1 MSNYTQA
8 GYDPSLHGFWK
19 GTADGAPNF
28 GYPQNYFYA
37 DTMRS
42 LFIGFENF
50 FNELKVIRYNKF
62 GEPVKTIDV
71 PIKFGPRNKSHD
83 FRTEQ
88 ESGNKYYIS
97 LPNLVYRLD
106 SMQFANERAKGIY
119 ETRAFYNKDL
129 ENAGLVCDQQEKF
142 WSDVQPVPY
151 NISVSMEANCEKMT
165 DAEQIVEQIAVR
177 FQPAAFFDVKEFW
190 FFNKRRSI
198 KMKLD
203 TMNWDIQ
210 SESMGEEE
218 WRQIKVSFTFTME
231 AFLYKP
237 IKDAQI
243 IEKINTYITLNRGD
257 YLYHAATFGNKD
269 GSLTNPYKFS
279 KIYQTKVGPT
289 YVLNGNPKTE
299 LIPSSISGIPTS
311 AYVTTYQYRETD
323 DLTTYDEDAKLL
335 TAVSSIW
342 IPSGVTAEGD
352 PKYHA
357 RPVLASADGQII
369 GSAALYD
376 DTGKVTGY
384 YNISAKKG
392 DIIEYPKRF
401 NKDYTMNSAAYT
413 TAYTNEWLT
422 TKGYISLSGFGHN
435 DDQTISFGSKTLRD
449 QYNNPY
455 SAYYSQFTEEGTYTS
470 DEKEYKEGDY
480 DYYYKVTKQ
489 GLKPKIDFDGSKYN
503 VSK

>member
-50 FNELKVIRYNKF
+50 FNELNVIRYNKF
-62 GEPVKTIDV
+62 GEPVKTINV

-88 ESGNKYYIS
+88 ESGKKYYIS
-97 LPNLVYRLD
+97 LPNLTYRLD
-106 SMQFANERAKGIY
+106 NMQFASERAKGIY

-129 ENAGLVCDQQEKF
+129 ESAGLVCDQQDKF

-198 KMKLD
+198 KMKLEN
-203 TMNWDIQ
+203 MNWEIQ
-210 SESMGEEE
+210 SESMGEED

-257 YLYHAATFGNKD
+257 YLYHAATFGNAD
-269 GSLTNPYKFS
+269 GTLTTPYEFS
-279 KIYQTKVGPT
+279 KIYQTKVGHT
-289 YVLNGNPKTE
+289 FVLNGNPVTTYDQ
-299 LIPSSISGIPTS
+299 STS
-311 AYVTTYQYRETD
+311 AYTTTYEYRETD

-335 TAVSSIW
+335 HKVITKW
-342 IPSGVTAEGD
+342 IPEGTSAKG
-352 PKYHA
+352 PKIVHE
-357 RPVLASADGQII
+357 RP
-369 GSAALYD
+369 LYD
-376 DTGKVTGY
+376 
-384 YNISAKKG
+384 NKG
-392 DIIEYPKRF
+392 DISGYKKEFSDI
-401 NKDYTMNSAAYT
+401 YTS
-413 TAYTNEWLT
+413 EWMT
-422 TKGYISLSGFGHN
+422 TKKYIPLSGFGNN

-449 QYNNPY
+449 QYNVPY
-455 SAYYSQFTEEGTYTS
+455 SAYYSQFTEEGKYTS
-470 DEKEYKEGDY
+470 DKKEYEEGDY
-480 DYYYKVTKQ
+480 DYYYNVTKQ
-489 GLKPKIDFDGSKYN
+489 GLKPKIDFSGSKYN

>member
-62 GEPVKTIDV
+62 GEPVKTINV

-129 ENAGLVCDQQEKF
+129 ENAGLICDQQEKF

-151 NISVSMEANCEKMT
+151 NINVSMEANCEKMT

-198 KMKLD
+198 KMKLES
-203 TMNWDIQ
+203 MNWDIQ

-269 GSLTNPYKFS
+269 GSMNNPYEFS

-289 YVLNGNPKTE
+289 YVLNGSPKTE

-335 TAVSSIW
+335 TAISSIW
-342 IPSGVTAEGD
+342 IPETVTASGASML
-352 PKYHA
+352 HH
-357 RPVLASADGQII
+357 RPVTAHSGDYLCSIDGVPVYAKHDGELSGYI
-369 GSAALYD
+369 D
-376 DTGKVTGY
+376 DVST
-384 YNISAKKG
+384 N
-392 DIIEYPKRF
+392 
-401 NKDYTMNSAAYT
+401 
-413 TAYTNEWLT
+413 YTNEWLT
-422 TKGYISLSGFGHN
+422 LKSYSSLSGFGHN
-435 DDQTISFGSKTLRD
+435 NDQTISFGSKTLRD

-489 GLKPKIDFDGSKYN
+489 GLKPMIDFSGSKYN

>member
-1 MSNYTQA
+1 MSNYTQP

-88 ESGNKYYIS
+88 ESGKKYYIS

-129 ENAGLVCDQQEKF
+129 ENAGLICDQQEKF

-198 KMKLD
+198 KMKLES
-203 TMNWDIQ
+203 MNWEIQ

-257 YLYHAATFGNKD
+257 YLYHATTFGNKD
-269 GSLTNPYKFS
+269 GTLTNPYEFS

-299 LIPSSISGIPTS
+299 LTPSSVSGIPTS

-342 IPSGVTAEGD
+342 IPEGTSANG
-352 PKYHA
+352 PKIIHE
-357 RPVLASADGQII
+357 RPV
-369 GSAALYD
+369 YD
-376 DTGKVTGY
+376 SEGNVSGY
-384 YNISAKKG
+384 KKEFS
-392 DIIEYPKRF
+392 DI
-401 NKDYTMNSAAYT
+401 YTS
-413 TAYTNEWLT
+413 EWMT
-422 TKGYISLSGFGHN
+422 TKKYISLSGFGHN
-435 DDQTISFGSKTLRD
+435 NDQTISFGSKTLRD

-470 DEKEYKEGDY
+470 DEKEYKEADY

-489 GLKPKIDFDGSKYN
+489 GLKPKIDFSGSKYN

>member
-1 MSNYTQA
+1 MSNYTQPR
-8 GYDPSLHGFWK
+8 YDPSLHGFWK

-88 ESGNKYYIS
+88 ESGKKYYIS

-129 ENAGLVCDQQEKF
+129 ENAGLICDQQEKF

-198 KMKLD
+198 KMKLES
-203 TMNWDIQ
+203 MNWEIQ

-269 GSLTNPYKFS
+269 GSMNNPYEFS

-289 YVLNGNPKTE
+289 YVLNGSPKTE

-311 AYVTTYQYRETD
+311 AYVTTYQYRETN

-342 IPSGVTAEGD
+342 IPETVTASGASML
-352 PKYHA
+352 HH
-357 RPVLASADGQII
+357 RPVTAHSGDYLCTIDGVPVYAKHDGELSGYI
-369 GSAALYD
+369 D
-376 DTGKVTGY
+376 DVST
-384 YNISAKKG
+384 N
-392 DIIEYPKRF
+392 
-401 NKDYTMNSAAYT
+401 
-413 TAYTNEWLT
+413 YTNEWLT
-422 TKGYISLSGFGHN
+422 LKSYSSLSGFGHN
-435 DDQTISFGSKTLRD
+435 NDQTISFGSKTLRD

-470 DEKEYKEGDY
+470 DEKEYKDGDY

-489 GLKPKIDFDGSKYN
+489 GLKPMIDFSGSKYN

>member
-1 MSNYTQA
+1 MANYTQE

-88 ESGNKYYIS
+88 ESGKKYYIS
-97 LPNLVYRLD
+97 LPNLAYRLD
-106 SMQFANERAKGIY
+106 SMEFAADRAKGIY

-129 ENAGLVCDQQEKF
+129 ESAGLICDQQEKF

-151 NISVSMEANCEKMT
+151 NITVSMEANCEKMT

-198 KMKLD
+198 KMKLGSL
-203 TMNWDIQ
+203 NWDIQ
-210 SESMGEEE
+210 SDSMGEEE
-218 WRQIKVSFTFTME
+218 WRRIKVSFTFTIE

-257 YLYHAATFGNKD
+257 YLYHAVTFGNKD
-269 GSLTNPYKFS
+269 GSLTTPYAFS
-279 KIYQTKVGPT
+279 KIYQTKVGPS
-289 YVLNGNPKTE
+289 YVLNGSPKTTI
-299 LIPSSISGIPTS
+299 IPSSISGIETS
-311 AYVTTYQYRETD
+311 AYITTYEYRETD
-323 DLTTYDEDAKLL
+323 ELTTYDENAKLL

-342 IPSGVTAEGD
+342 IPENVSVSGQSMLHHRPVTAHAGD
-352 PKYHA
+352 YLGTIN
-357 RPVLASADGQII
+357 RVPVYAKHDGEL
-369 GSAALYD
+369 S
-376 DTGKVTGY
+376 GY
-384 YNISAKKG
+384 KDEISTK
-392 DIIEYPKRF
+392 
-401 NKDYTMNSAAYT
+401 
-413 TAYTNEWLT
+413 YTNEWLT
-422 TKGYISLSGFGHN
+422 IKSYSSLSGFGNN
-435 DDQTISFGSKTLRD
+435 DDQTISFDNKILID
-449 QYNNPY
+449 QYDVPY
-455 SAYYSQFTEEGTYTS
+455 SAYYSQYNEEGTYTPN
-470 DEKEYKEGDY
+470 KEVYKSEDY
-480 DYYYKVTKQ
+480 DYYYKVGKYGTKV
-489 GLKPKIDFDGSKYN
+489 KTDFEGGKYF
-503 VSK
+503 

>member
-19 GTADGAPNF
+19 GTADDAPNF

-88 ESGNKYYIS
+88 ESGKKYYIS

-106 SMQFANERAKGIY
+106 SMQFASERAKGIY

-198 KMKLD
+198 KMKLES
-203 TMNWDIQ
+203 MNWEIQ

-289 YVLNGNPKTE
+289 YVLNGSPKTV

-342 IPSGVTAEGD
+342 IPETVTASGASML
-352 PKYHA
+352 HH
-357 RPVLASADGQII
+357 RPVTAHSGDYLCSIDGVPVYAKHDGELSGYI
-369 GSAALYD
+369 D
-376 DTGKVTGY
+376 DVST
-384 YNISAKKG
+384 
-392 DIIEYPKRF
+392 D
-401 NKDYTMNSAAYT
+401 
-413 TAYTNEWLT
+413 YTNEWLT
-422 TKGYISLSGFGHN
+422 LKSYSSLSGFGHN
-435 DDQTISFGSKTLRD
+435 NDQTISFGSKTLRD

>member
-1 MSNYTQA
+1 MANYTQP
-8 GYDPSLHGFWK
+8 GYDPSLHGYWK

-62 GEPVKTIDV
+62 GEPVKTINV

-97 LPNLVYRLD
+97 LPNLTYRLD
-106 SMQFANERAKGIY
+106 SMQFATERAKGIY

-129 ENAGLVCDQQEKF
+129 ENAGLVCDQQDKF

-203 TMNWDIQ
+203 TMTWDIQ
-210 SESMGEEE
+210 SESMGEED

-269 GSLTNPYKFS
+269 GSLTNPYEFS

-289 YVLNGNPKTE
+289 YVLNGSPKTE
-299 LIPSSISGIPTS
+299 LIPTEISGTPTS

-323 DLTTYDEDAKLL
+323 ELTTYDEDAKIL

-342 IPSGVTAEGD
+342 IPENVNVSGASMLHHRPVTAHSGD
-352 PKYHA
+352 YLGTVNGV
-357 RPVLASADGQII
+357 PVYAKRDGEL
-369 GSAALYD
+369 S
-376 DTGKVTGY
+376 GY
-384 YNISAKKG
+384 KDEIST
-392 DIIEYPKRF
+392 
-401 NKDYTMNSAAYT
+401 N
-413 TAYTNEWLT
+413 YTNEWLVL
-422 TKGYISLSGFGHN
+422 KSYSSLSGFGDN
-435 DDQTISFGSKTLRD
+435 DDQTISFGNKTLID

-455 SAYYSQFTEEGTYTS
+455 SAYYSQYTEEGNYTS
-470 DEKEYKEGDY
+470 DKKEYEEGDY
-480 DYYYKVTKQ
+480 DYYYKITKQ
-489 GLKPKIDFDGSKYN
+489 GTKPKTDFEGGKYF
-503 VSK
+503 